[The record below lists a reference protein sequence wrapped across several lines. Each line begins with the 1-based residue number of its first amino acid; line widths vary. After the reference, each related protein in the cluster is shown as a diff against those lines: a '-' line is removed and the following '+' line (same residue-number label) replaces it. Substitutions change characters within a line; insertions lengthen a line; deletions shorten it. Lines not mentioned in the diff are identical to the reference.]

1 MVNQLNKEIEDKL
14 NEIIKFIKE
23 SDSFKRYL
31 KAKEILDTRDDLK
44 IKIEKIKKIQ
54 KEIIKHRDKL
64 LENELNN
71 LINDLNNDITYNE
84 YNKYLIEVNNMLAI
98 FEEKLNKY
106 FYDVFNQEFFMS
118 DNLLKA
124 IEIDNEITDMLIDG
138 LHSKDEIMQSFT
150 LKLSKILEKLNNKEI
165 LYLLQNGNGIHE
177 IIDVLNFLK
186 KYKINK
192 KELELDNSYTDE
204 LKKLNN
210 FIELI
215 NDSSIN
221 EDEYMYICSKCDVD
235 NVASFLLSKMSNDD
249 IMKLSN
255 ETDDWNYKL
264 FLYGNLK
271 A

>member
-1 MVNQLNKEIEDKL
+1 
-14 NEIIKFIKE
+14 
-23 SDSFKRYL
+23 
-31 KAKEILDTRDDLK
+31 
-44 IKIEKIKKIQ
+44 
-54 KEIIKHRDKL
+54 
-64 LENELNN
+64 
-71 LINDLNNDITYNE
+71 
-84 YNKYLIEVNNMLAI
+84 
-98 FEEKLNKY
+98 
-106 FYDVFNQEFFMS
+106 MS

-124 IEIDNEITDMLIDG
+124 IEIDNEITDMLING
-138 LHSKDEIMQSFT
+138 LNSKDEIMQRFT